1 MLSLSYTIDLF
12 ILGYIYERSYHT
24 PQDYYLETIDSIASS
39 SFCEFFDMYFTVSFI
54 LLCYLGLR
62 ERALSQQIYLT
73 SNTVSAVGVAA
84 FVLFLWFL
92 TSVT

>member
-1 MLSLSYTIDLF
+1 MNVLITL
-12 ILGYIYERSYHT
+12 H
-24 PQDYYLETIDSIASS
+24 QDYYLGTVESIASS
-39 SFCEFFDMYFTVSFI
+39 CFCDLFFDMYFTVSFI

-84 FVLFLWFL
+84 LVLFLWFL